1 MYVIIR
7 LYKAIYLGVTS
18 LGIEDKE
25 RKRIIDRNIGIPIAI
40 VSFLFLINLIF
51 NVIKPINSF
60 LLGFFGLLA
69 YVILGVIT
77 VFGILITNHIKPKM
91 GWKKILVLCL
101 WLISLMILLQLSTSL
116 NLFSDSYGSYLTNC
130 YNNKLTAGGM
140 LFGLFSY
147 PLYYFTYTVGAFVF
161 SIAFLVIMTAF
172 MIYHIYDHFASKQV
186 VMEENELA
194 DENRRSLSDDD
205 DLVVDDSFI
214 GEDEGVE
221 LATLDDAKEKA
232 KQKLGLSRSA
242 ILKEDKPYH
251 EKEQDSY
258 EEAKNK
264 GISKQDYI
272 FTPYQPKQPTNPARP
287 PRYVHDMEEEGET
300 IQPTAAI
307 SKNTKRKLSEQ
318 EVRNLNFLRATNG
331 SENVDENEYE
341 AYEEEES
348 QEDTLNQARQ
358 NYDYRRQETPQ
369 RTNIYNQTATP
380 TLEEDSVKKSNYN
393 TAWKTQQPQ
402 PEASRDV
409 YDDQLTQQNYQAR
422 LERARAKARERE
434 ERKNRQP
441 QQQISSPYSQVQMS
455 QTSDLPQARRAR
467 YRQPSKYIKPPI
479 DLLNII
485 RSSNVEDK
493 DELNEKAEVLESTLA
508 SFGIPAT
515 VVSTT
520 VGPAFTRFELQMP
533 TGIPVKKV
541 LNYTDDLAMSLE
553 SQGAIRIEVPIAGK
567 NAFGVEVPNKEIS
580 TVGLRDII
588 ESYNFQGSKSL
599 MTFALGKDITGE
611 SKVARLDKMPHLLVA
626 GSTGSGKS
634 VCLNSLI
641 ISLLYKASPEQVR
654 FILIDP
660 KRVEFTLYNGLPHLL
675 IPKVITDID
684 KAIKCLA
691 WLIDEMERRFQLFS
705 DAAVRNVT
713 EYNDLTEVQNGS
725 KAKMPFIV
733 VIVDELGD
741 LMAQNKKEIEEKI
754 IRLVQK
760 SRAAGIHLVLATQRP
775 SVNVITGTIKVNLP
789 SRIAFAVNSFVDSK
803 TILDQA
809 GAEKLLGRGDMLY
822 SPSDAPE
829 PTRIQGSFVDNT
841 EVANIVNFVKEN
853 NEAEFDDEIEDQMF
867 NKKNNGF
874 DTTGGDDS
882 EFDPLLKDAVRLTI
896 RSNGISITK
905 IQRAF
910 GVGYPRAGKIVD
922 QMEKMGLISAP
933 DTKNQRTVFITE
945 QEFEERFGED
955 F

>member
-18 LGIEDKE
+18 LGIEDKQ
-25 RKRIIDRNIGIPIAI
+25 RKKIIDRNIGIPIAI

-51 NVIKPINSF
+51 NVIKPVNSF
-60 LLGFFGLLA
+60 LLGFFGLLS
-69 YVILGVIT
+69 YIILAIIGV
-77 VFGILITNHIKPKM
+77 VGILITNHIKPKM

-116 NLFSDSYGSYLTNC
+116 NLFSDSYGTYLTNC
-130 YNNKLTAGGM
+130 YSNKFTAGGM
-140 LFGLFSY
+140 LFGIFSY

-172 MIYHIYDHFASKQV
+172 LIYHIYDHFYSKQV
-186 VMEENELA
+186 IMEKNELA
-194 DENRRSLSDDD
+194 EENRRSLSNED

-214 GEDEGVE
+214 GEDEGIE
-221 LATLDDAKEKA
+221 LATLDDVKEKA

-251 EKEQDSY
+251 EKEGDSY

-264 GISKQDYI
+264 GVSKQDYI
-272 FTPYQPKQPTNPARP
+272 FTPYQAKQTTNPSRP
-287 PRYVHDMEEEGET
+287 PRYVHDMEEEEEV
-300 IQPTAAI
+300 QPTAAI
-307 SKNTKRKLSEQ
+307 SKSSSKRKLSEQ
-318 EVRNLNFLRATNG
+318 EIRNLNFLRATNG
-331 SENVDENEYE
+331 AENIDENEYE
-341 AYEEEES
+341 SNDNNDFQEETTDS
-348 QEDTLNQARQ
+348 QKQ
-358 NYDYRRQETPQ
+358 NYNYRRRESAQ
-369 RTNIYNQTATP
+369 RANIYNQPATP
-380 TLEEDSVKKSNYN
+380 TLEEDSIKKSNYN
-393 TAWKTQQPQ
+393 TVWKNQQPK
-402 PEASRDV
+402 EGSDI
-409 YDDQLTQQNYQAR
+409 YDEKLTQQNYQAR

-434 ERKNRQP
+434 EKKNKQF
-441 QQQISSPYSQVQMS
+441 QQNSSPYSQVQMPE
-455 QTSDLPQARRAR
+455 TSELPQSRRAR
-467 YRQPSKYIKPPI
+467 YRQPSRYIKPPI

-485 RSSNVEDK
+485 KSLNVEDK
-493 DELNEKAEVLESTLA
+493 EELNEKAEVLESTLA

-567 NAFGVEVPNKEIS
+567 NAFGVEVPNREIS

-588 ESYNFQGSKSL
+588 ESYNFQGNKSL

-626 GSTGSGKS
+626 GATGSGKS

-641 ISLLYKASPEQVR
+641 ISLLYKASPEQLR

-675 IPKVITDID
+675 IPNVITDID

-705 DAAVRNVT
+705 GSAVRNVS
-713 EYNDLTEVQNGS
+713 EYNDLTEVQNAS

-822 SPSDAPE
+822 SPSDSPE
-829 PTRIQGSFVDNT
+829 PTRIQGSFVDNA

-874 DTTGGDDS
+874 DITGGDDND
-882 EFDPLLKDAVRLTI
+882 FDPLLKDALRLTI

-905 IQRAF
+905 VQRAF

-922 QMEKMGLISAP
+922 QMEKMGFTSAP